1 MRPVD
6 AGHPPLVK
14 PSRTA
19 ALPVR
24 HAVSMVEIKDED
36 GPGLHLIPLGDLAGP
51 LKEAFSQEGI
61 NK

>member
-19 ALPVR
+19 ALPV
-24 HAVSMVEIKDED
+24 SMVEIEDED
-36 GPGLHLIPLGDLAGP
+36 G
-51 LKEAFSQEGI
+51 EVV
-61 NK
+61 